1 MKPSRPGAS
10 WVVFAAALG
19 FLAGMLVMA
28 AIVVMFP
35 TGAAAVA
42 APLTQAATKVEV
54 KPTKKEE
61 PTPVAPPPITA
72 SSPPPE
78 VDRLSQ

>member
-35 TGAAAVA
+35 SGAAVGRGAVDAGGAEGRSQADEEGRTDAGLA
-42 APLTQAATKVEV
+42 A
-54 KPTKKEE
+54 
-61 PTPVAPPPITA
+61 A
-72 SSPPPE
+72 SRP
-78 VDRLSQ
+78 RRHRRRR

>member
-35 TGAAAVA
+35 AGA
-42 APLTQAATKVEV
+42 
-54 KPTKKEE
+54 
-61 PTPVAPPPITA
+61 
-72 SSPPPE
+72 
-78 VDRLSQ
+78 VDRGPRRRSQADEERRTNTGFATSGDDSLASTGRGRLSE